1 MNVRGLADHEI
12 QASLQNAWDQGFD
25 AVLMKNYTTPAG
37 KVEDVLVV
45 RNLAQLRDPKARFD
59 PAKINSRN
67 VMATGAGLGLF
78 APLAF
83 PLATVERQPEQPT
96 Q

>member
-1 MNVRGLADHEI
+1 VRGLSDYHVQE
-12 QASLQNAWDQGFD
+12 SLRNAWDQGFD

-45 RNLAQLRDPKARFD
+45 RDLKQLRDPKARFD

-67 VMATGAGLGLF
+67 VLATGAGLGLF

-83 PLATVERQPEQPT
+83 PLARTQQPPEPSAQ
-96 Q
+96 